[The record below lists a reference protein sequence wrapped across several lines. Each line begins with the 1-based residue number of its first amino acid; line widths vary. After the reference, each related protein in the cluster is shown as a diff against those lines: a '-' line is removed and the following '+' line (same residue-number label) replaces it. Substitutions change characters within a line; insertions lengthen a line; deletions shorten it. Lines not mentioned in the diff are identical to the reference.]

1 MSESDE
7 PLLGDSNAVGNVYI
21 FNVTTRATSTAPILN
36 GTGISSLPAV
46 SQTSNYQVLT
56 IKKVP
61 RIVAAATQL
70 GKFADSNTFTVRL
83 TGGVSYDYAV
93 NIPPNPGG
101 PYYYPYANDVLL
113 YVFDA
118 CVFVSDTSGG
128 NFQIIQG
135 TPSQSSELS
144 ASESLSE

>member
-1 MSESDE
+1 MSESDDS
-7 PLLGDSNAVGNVYI
+7 LLGDSNAVGNVYI
-21 FNVTTRATSTAPILN
+21 FNVTTRATSAAPILN

-46 SQTSNYQVLT
+46 SQSSNYQVLT
-56 IKKVP
+56 VKKVP
-61 RIVAAATQL
+61 RIVAATTQV

-101 PYYYPYANDVLL
+101 SYYYPYANDVLL

-118 CVFVSDTSGG
+118 YLFLCDTFGS
-128 NFQIIQG
+128 NFQTIPG
-135 TPSQSSELS
+135 TPSQ
-144 ASESLSE
+144 ASMQIETESLSE